1 MSGEKVTVIK
11 GGLVVTGVEGQK
23 AAVGDVV
30 LAGERVHGV
39 YFDAAE
45 TAAALAA
52 LAAAG
57 AAPAEVYDAAG
68 KVVMPGGVDPHVHL
82 EYPQGGNRIHSCDD
96 FYTGSVAAACGGTT
110 TFVDF
115 VEASNDWR
123 AEALVDAL
131 AARRAA
137 AEARGA
143 VVDFSFHM
151 TINRDD
157 GGDEEALRREVA
169 AVVAA
174 GVTSFKMYTAYDG
187 IRVTDAQ
194 MLRALRAL
202 KREGGLPI
210 VHAETHDLI
219 MDRVAECRAM
229 GAAGRDARWQP
240 YTRCVQGEQEA
251 TNRVAMLAE
260 AVGVPAGV
268 HIVHVTAA
276 LALPTLQ
283 TAQHR
288 ALANGMG
295 PITGEVCTQHLALT
309 DAVYAQGHAVSCDYI
324 CAPPMRP
331 QADVDAMW
339 LAAANGTLRFVVTDH
354 CPFTRAQ
361 RRGLRRVPEFRRH
374 WDAAGACT
382 VAHAADTETPDVRA
396 HEQWHA
402 AAPAE
407 LPPFYAMPGG
417 IAGIETRLHL
427 LYTDGVAAGRI
438 TLERFVELASSGA
451 AKRYNMFPR
460 KGCLAPGSDADV
472 TVLDPAAETVLSA
485 ATLHQN
491 CDVCPYEGRVAKCA
505 VARVYARGDCLV
517 RDGLFVGEACHH
529 RGRFIARPRY

>member
-1 MSGEKVTVIK
+1 M
-11 GGLVVTGVEGQK
+11 
-23 AAVGDVV
+23 
-30 LAGERVHGV
+30 HGV
-39 YFDAAE
+39 YFDEKE
-45 TAAALAA
+45 TTKALSE
-52 LAAAG
+52 LEAAG
-57 AAPAEVYDAAG
+57 AMAPEVYDATG

-82 EYPQGGNRIHSCDD
+82 EYPQGANRIYSCDD

-115 VEASNDWR
+115 VEASADWR

-137 AEARGA
+137 AEGRA

-151 TINRDD
+151 TLNRDD
-157 GGDEEALRREVA
+157 GGDEEALGREVA

-202 KREGGLPI
+202 KRAGGLPI
-210 VHAETHDLI
+210 VHAENHDLI

-240 YTRCVQGEQEA
+240 YTRCVEGEQEA
-251 TNRVAMLAE
+251 TCRVAALAE

-276 LALPTLQ
+276 SALPTLQ

-288 ALANGMG
+288 ALANGTG

-309 DAVYAQGHAVSCDYI
+309 DAVYAQGHARACDYI
-324 CAPPMRP
+324 CAPPMRAP
-331 QADVDAMW
+331 EHVAAMW
-339 LAAANGTLRFVVTDH
+339 RAAANGTLRFVVTDH
-354 CPFTRAQ
+354 CPFTQAQ
-361 RRGLRRVPEFRRH
+361 RRGLRRTPEFRKR
-374 WDAAGACT
+374 WDAAGRCT
-382 VAHAADTETPDVRA
+382 VARLPETEPDAVRQ

-402 AAPAE
+402 PAPAE

-427 LYTDGVAAGRI
+427 LYTDGVAAGRLP
-438 TLERFVELASSGA
+438 LERFVELASSGA
-451 AKRYNMFPR
+451 AKRYNMYPR
-460 KGCLAPGSDADV
+460 KGALLPGSDADV
-472 TVLDPAAETVLSA
+472 TVLDPAAETPLA
-485 ATLHQN
+485 AASLHQN

-505 VARVYARGDCLV
+505 IVRVYARGDCLV
-517 RDGLFVGEACHH
+517 RDGLYVGEACNH
-529 RGRFIARPRY
+529 RGCFIARPRY